1 MYIDEFECKLT
12 PYQKKY
18 MKDINPSTSN
28 IEATMRYRDAKMR
41 TMTPEQAAEYYL
53 DTNRVLG
60 STTNKSVIGY
70 INSKMT
76 LMSPER
82 RIDFLRGKK

>member
-1 MYIDEFECKLT
+1 MTDSE
-12 PYQKKY
+12 
-18 MKDINPSTSN
+18 PSTSN
-28 IEATMRYRDAKMR
+28 IQDALRYRDAKMR
-41 TMTPEQAAEYYL
+41 TMTTEKAAEFYL
-53 DTNRVLG
+53 DTNRILN

-76 LMSPER
+76 FMSPDR